1 MKPHR
6 ILYVTRISKGGVAIV
21 MDQIVRGIDKNLYTP
36 VILFDT
42 HQSSKIREDFTNS
55 GIKTIDMIEC
65 RDFQYP
71 KENQSGIKNDRF
83 MVSIKSHF
91 NESISEI
98 FSEMKSTWR
107 FFFRVAPKALTFLH
121 IIHKNK
127 IDLVHTH
134 SDLRRGQPEI
144 LAARIAGIPCITHR
158 HGYSNYTHFDKL
170 FDRLVHTNIYI
181 SKYVAQYHISMG
193 ESRLKGKIIH
203 NGVDLDKYNKKY
215 DSLKVRKE
223 FHCMPDQIMIG
234 HIARIDWWKGHE
246 VFIEALANV
255 TKKNLNVKGL
265 IIGELAELNYER
277 NKIYLENLNNMV
289 KRLGLEEKVIFTGH
303 RSDIPF
309 ILAALD
315 IVVHASSIPE
325 PFGLTVI
332 EGMAAGK
339 PVVATGA
346 GGVLDVI
353 ENGVNGYLVPRRDP
367 EKMAEAFV
375 KIVSDKD
382 KAKRMGIC
390 ARKRVSEKFT
400 LNHQISAIQE
410 LYDTIFANKKKRS
423 L

>member
-21 MDQIVRGIDKNLYTP
+21 MDQIVRCIDKNLYTP

-42 HQSSKIREDFTNS
+42 SQSSKIRQDFINS
-55 GIKTIDMIEC
+55 GIKTIDMTEC

-71 KENQSGIKNDRF
+71 KENRSGIKNDRF
-83 MVSIKSHF
+83 LGSIKSHF
-91 NESISEI
+91 SERVSEI

-107 FFFRVAPKALTFLH
+107 FFFQVAPKALSFLQ
-121 IIHKNK
+121 IIHNNK

-158 HGYSNYTHFDKL
+158 HGCSRYSNFDKF
-170 FDRLVHTNIYI
+170 FDRFVHTNIYI
-181 SKYVAQYHISMG
+181 SKYIAQYHISVG

-203 NGVDLDKYNKKY
+203 NGVDLDKYDKKY
-215 DSLKVRKE
+215 DSFKVRRE
-223 FHCMPDQIMIG
+223 FHCTSDQILIG
-234 HIARIDWWKGHE
+234 HVARIDWWKGHE
-246 VFIEALANV
+246 IFIEALAGVVN
-255 TKKNLNVKGL
+255 KNINVKGL
-265 IIGELAELNYER
+265 IIGGVAELNYER
-277 NKIYLENLNNMV
+277 NRRYLETLNNMV
-289 KRLGLEEKVIFTGH
+289 KRLGIEEKVIFTGH

-309 ILAALD
+309 ILSALD

-353 ENGVNGYLVPRRDP
+353 ENGVNGQLVPCRDS
-367 EKMAEAFV
+367 EKMAEAIV
-375 KIVSDKD
+375 KIVTDRD
-382 KAKRMGIC
+382 KAKRMGIY
-390 ARKRVSEKFT
+390 ARKRISEKFT
-400 LNHQISAIQE
+400 LNHQITAIQE

>member
-1 MKPHR
+1 MKPR
-6 ILYVTRISKGGVAIV
+6 NILYVTRISKGGLAIV
-21 MDQIVRGIDKNLYTP
+21 MDQIVRGVDKSLYKP

-42 HQSSKIREDFTNS
+42 PQSSKIRKDITNS

-65 RDFQYP
+65 RDLQHL
-71 KENQSGIKNDRF
+71 KEHQSGIKSDRF
-83 MVSIKSHF
+83 LVTIKGLFDERVSG
-91 NESISEI
+91 I

-107 FFFRVAPKALTFLH
+107 FFFRVAPKALLFLN

-158 HGYSNYTHFDKL
+158 HGCSRYSNFDKF
-170 FDRLVHTNIYI
+170 FDRFVHTNIYI
-181 SKYVAQYHISMG
+181 SEYIAQYHASLG

-203 NGVDLDKYNKKY
+203 NGVDFDKYNKKY
-215 DSLKVRKE
+215 DSFEVRRE
-223 FHCMPDQIMIG
+223 FHCTSDQILIG

-246 VFIEALANV
+246 IFIEALARVAN
-255 TKKNLNVKGL
+255 KQKNVKGL
-265 IIGELAELNYER
+265 IIGEVAELNYER
-277 NKIYLENLNNMV
+277 SKRYLKTLHNMV
-289 KRLGLEEKVIFTGH
+289 KGLGLEEKIIFTGY

-309 ILAALD
+309 ILSALD

-346 GGVLDVI
+346 GGVLDII
-353 ENGVNGYLVPRRDP
+353 ENGVNGYLVPCKDP
-367 EKMAEAFV
+367 EKMAEAIE
-375 KIVSDKD
+375 KIILDKE
-382 KAKRMGIC
+382 KAKRIGIY

-400 LNHQISAIQE
+400 LDHQISAIQE
-410 LYDTIFANKKKRS
+410 LYDNIFAIKK
-423 L
+423 